1 MMRRSGGFT
10 LMEMLLGMALLGLLT
25 LALFSALRFG
35 TQSWERAEAK
45 AAQVVDL
52 AIVETVLRREVAKA
66 FPLRV
71 GQANENKIAFEGD
84 AEGLKFFT
92 ALPAHFSTG
101 GLSLVELRHVRGSGE
116 ANAGGDLML
125 RHALQNGFET
135 ELPSGDDTKE
145 SRLLRG
151 VTKVRFDYYG
161 RETDF
166 IEPAWTAV
174 WVQSARMPQLVRL
187 TFQLVGSDEDR
198 ELVLPLRV
206 GEEAGCYQAAFQRQC
221 GPRR

>member
-1 MMRRSGGFT
+1 MKRVTGFT

-52 AIVETVLRREVAKA
+52 AIVETMLRREMAKA

-71 GQANENKIAFEGD
+71 GLANENKIAFEGD
-84 AEGLKFFT
+84 AAGLKFFT

-101 GLSLVELRHVRGSGE
+101 GLSLVELRHESGGGE
-116 ANAGGDLML
+116 PGAGGNLML
-125 RHALQNGFET
+125 RHALQNGLET

-151 VTKVRFDYYG
+151 LSKVRFDYFG

-166 IEPAWTAV
+166 VEPAWKTA
-174 WVQSARMPQLVRL
+174 WAQSARMPQLVRL
-187 TFQLVGSDEDR
+187 TFQLTGSEEDR
-198 ELVLPLRV
+198 ELILPLRV
-206 GEEAGCYQAAFQRQC
+206 GEEAGCYQAAYQRQC